1 MQGTGRRNREIIIMV
16 KPHGQLKVNR
26 QSLALFTAYIAT
38 LELNRKYEGG
48 NAAILSWGIFLENYR
63 VPCCLVKIIR
73 GSNSEEQI
81 S

>member
-1 MQGTGRRNREIIIMV
+1 ATRTTKSHTKLSNQSTED
-16 KPHGQLKVNR
+16 NR

>member
-1 MQGTGRRNREIIIMV
+1 M
-16 KPHGQLKVNR
+16 
-26 QSLALFTAYIAT
+26 FTAYIAT